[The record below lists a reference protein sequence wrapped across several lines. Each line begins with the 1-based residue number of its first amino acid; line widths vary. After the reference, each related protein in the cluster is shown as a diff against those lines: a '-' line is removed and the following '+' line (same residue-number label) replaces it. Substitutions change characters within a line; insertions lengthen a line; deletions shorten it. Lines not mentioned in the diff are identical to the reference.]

1 MASLSELLR
10 KAISKFRSATSVDKK
25 AIEELI
31 RDIQRALLI
40 ADVNVELVK
49 RLSDGIRERAFLE
62 KAPPGTVSYT
72 HLTLPTN

>member
-10 KAISKFRSATSVDKK
+10 KAISKFRSATSVDKR

-40 ADVNVELVK
+40 ADVNVERVK
-49 RLSDGIRERAFLE
+49 RLSDGIRERAFL
-62 KAPPGTVSYT
+62 
-72 HLTLPTN
+72 